1 MMSKYTKI
9 ISGVQ
14 TEQIKPFSEVHI
26 AYSMI
31 CQRGTGD
38 DKGYDNPI
46 LHCTIMQ

>member
-1 MMSKYTKI
+1 MVSKYTKT

-14 TEQIKPFSEVHI
+14 TRQIEPFNEVHV

-31 CQRGTGD
+31 RQCGTGD
-38 DKGYDNPI
+38 GKAYDNPI